1 VETKALEIY
10 LAPIEH
16 LYSVGQ
22 QEPLVEV
29 INPYSRTYYYHMKQR
44 CQTYIAAFL
53 RENKQVLFPDV
64 HLFFPQFAEQVL
76 KKFMREANQ
85 EVKDYLV
92 Y

>member
-1 VETKALEIY
+1 
-10 LAPIEH
+10 
-16 LYSVGQ
+16 
-22 QEPLVEV
+22 
-29 INPYSRTYYYHMKQR
+29 MKQR